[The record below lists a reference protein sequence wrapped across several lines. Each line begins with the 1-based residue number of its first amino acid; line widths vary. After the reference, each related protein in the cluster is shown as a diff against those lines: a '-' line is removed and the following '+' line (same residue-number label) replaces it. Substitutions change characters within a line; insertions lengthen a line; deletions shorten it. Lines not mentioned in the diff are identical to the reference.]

1 MRRVTVS
8 WMRLPVAGMIAF
20 LSLGIAVARAD
31 DDVRE
36 RGAYVARTADCEAC
50 HTVPGQ
56 APFAG
61 GLEFHL
67 PTGTLYAPNI
77 TPDARTGIGR
87 YSEAEFIRA
96 VRQGIRRDGATLYP
110 AMPYPSYARMT
121 DEDLHALYV
130 YFMQGV
136 KPVSH
141 AVVQDGMTWPFSMR
155 WPLAVWRWLFAPN
168 PRDALQQSGARTFP
182 DPLVARGSYLVEGPG
197 HCGACHT
204 PRAVTMQEKALTAVD
219 GTLYLSGG
227 GPVDGWRPV
236 SLRGDNRTGLGRWN
250 EQDIVRFLA
259 TGRMPLGAAFGGMT
273 DAIAH
278 GTQHMTPQ
286 DQLAIARYLKTL
298 SPLTPMAE
306 GWTYDP
312 AAADALRGGD
322 VSARGARLYVDNCAA
337 CHRTDGRAY
346 PTTFPPLA
354 GNPVVMDPTPDSL
367 IRIVLAG
374 NTLRATRQTPSAFV
388 MPGFAARMNDQAV
401 ADTVTFIRAAWGNN
415 APPVSPSDVAAVR
428 RTTTGGAAPASLPLN

>member
-1 MRRVTVS
+1 MWWTKWGWLAGLLLALLVTGT
-8 WMRLPVAGMIAF
+8 AYA
-20 LSLGIAVARAD
+20 AD
-31 DDVRE
+31 DGLLA
-36 RGAYVARTADCEAC
+36 RGAYMAHVADCGAC
-50 HTVPGQ
+50 HTAPGG

-61 GLEFHL
+61 GVAFHL
-67 PTGTLYAPNI
+67 PMGTLYAPNI
-77 TPDARTGIGR
+77 TPDAQTGIGQ
-87 YSEAEFIRA
+87 YSEAAFTRA

-121 DEDLHALYV
+121 DEDLHALYA

-136 KPVSH
+136 KPVAH
-141 AVVQDGMTWPFSMR
+141 RVAQTGMTWPFSMR
-155 WPLAVWRWLFAPN
+155 WPLVLWRRLYAPD
-168 PRDALQQSGARTFP
+168 PAEAQRQMRERTFP

-204 PRAVTMQEKALTAVD
+204 PRAVTMQEKALTALD
-219 GTLYLSGG
+219 GTPYLSGG
-227 GPVDGWRPV
+227 APVDGWRPV

-278 GTQHMTPQ
+278 GTQHLTPM
-286 DQLAIARYLKTL
+286 DQLAIARFLKTL
-298 SPLTPMAE
+298 SPQTPAAQ
-306 GWTYDP
+306 GWQYDP
-312 AAADALRGGD
+312 AATAALRAGD
-322 VSARGARLYVDNCAA
+322 VSARGARQYVDSCAA
-337 CHRTDGRAY
+337 CHRTDGRGY

-374 NTLRATRQTPSAFV
+374 NILRATRQTPSAFV
-388 MPGFAARMNDQAV
+388 MPGFATRMDNGAV

-415 APPVSPSDVAAVR
+415 APAVTAEDVDKIR
-428 RTTTGGAAPASLPLN
+428 RTLSSEHPPLSLPMN